1 MHKRAQVCSVE
12 CANRPVQAAAMRR
25 STGGP
30 MVAWEQQTSICSEPG
45 ARLFEQ
51 RDSQI
56 LREEMATD
64 GSKIVTRSDR
74 AHWHGVQCERDFTNK
89 GGSQVP
95 SLHPMWVGHGRRE
108 IALRD

>member
-1 MHKRAQVCSVE
+1 
-12 CANRPVQAAAMRR
+12 MRGKEKWGAP
-25 STGGP
+25 SSKP
-30 MVAWEQQTSICSEPG
+30 LYAVNQG

-95 SLHPMWVGHGRRE
+95 SLHPMQVGHGRRE